1 MQVKSVRR
9 SNPERTAEMRA
20 RLVAKAR
27 RLFVTHGYAA
37 TSTPS
42 IVEAAGVTRGA
53 LYHHFADKQAI
64 FRAVVEAES
73 EAVAAAIAAA
83 DTPGLSAR
91 ARLLAG
97 AKAYVLAMQAQG
109 RTRLLLI
116 EGPAVLGRDTIRE
129 IEGRNGDA
137 SLKTG
142 LEEAIAEGTLPRL
155 PIEALT
161 SLLTAMFER
170 AAIDVAEGEPTDNVL
185 AVIAQVLRGL
195 ATSEQKA

>member
-1 MQVKSVRR
+1 MQVTSVRR

-20 RLVAKAR
+20 RLVATAR

-116 EGPAVLGRDTIRE
+116 EG
-129 IEGRNGDA
+129 RNGDA

-161 SLLTAMFER
+161 SLLSAMFER
-170 AAIDVAEGEPTDNVL
+170 AAIDVAEGEPMDNVL